1 MRGMQ
6 GDVPGNRMMS
16 RVTQPAAL
24 VRLLFVVA
32 ASLALSACVGRTS
45 DLPYAP
51 PSFNAPPD
59 SLFEQNPDYRLGP
72 TDLVSITVF
81 RAPEL
86 TGEYRVDA
94 SGNIVMPLIGQ
105 TQVLGMTTTEASAA
119 LRENLSR
126 RYYVDPNVTVALRE
140 GTSQRVTVDERPVWR
155 RACAQRLPLPVEQLR
170 RRRSLDGDQNRQREA
185 DHRDAAH
192 RLADAPEREDLA
204 RAPEQRDVGRA
215 EGQRPRRR
223 LRIDRRRSAW
233 RWRLR
238 AKRDRARDG
247 SSVRRKRVVYARGQG
262 NQLAGGRD
270 EAQHEHRVEP
280 PVGTAADRR
289 THDEDEC
296 SDAGEKGNGG
306 PAIRAGEGGKRPADY
321 EEEGVS
327 RAIRRPLQRSSS
339 CTDVRSTASSNT
351 CSSRS

>member
-1 MRGMQ
+1 
-6 GDVPGNRMMS
+6 MS

-59 SLFEQNPDYRLGP
+59 SLFRAEIP
-72 TDLVSITVF
+72 TIGLARRTWSRITVF

-140 GTSQRVTVDERPVWR
+140 GTSQRVTVDGSVGAPGVYPIPGRTSLMQAVAMARGLTPDANPHRVVIFRQIQGQRMVAAFDLDSIREATMEDPQVYSADIIVVDGSQTRQMMRDLIMTVPILNLFRPVF
-155 RACAQRLPLPVEQLR
+155 
-170 RRRSLDGDQNRQREA
+170 
-185 DHRDAAH
+185 
-192 RLADAPEREDLA
+192 
-204 RAPEQRDVGRA
+204 
-215 EGQRPRRR
+215 
-223 LRIDRRRSAW
+223 
-233 RWRLR
+233 
-238 AKRDRARDG
+238 
-247 SSVRRKRVVYARGQG
+247 
-262 NQLAGGRD
+262 
-270 EAQHEHRVEP
+270 
-280 PVGTAADRR
+280 
-289 THDEDEC
+289 
-296 SDAGEKGNGG
+296 
-306 PAIRAGEGGKRPADY
+306 
-321 EEEGVS
+321 
-327 RAIRRPLQRSSS
+327 
-339 CTDVRSTASSNT
+339 
-351 CSSRS
+351 

>member
-140 GTSQRVTVDERPVWR
+140 GTSQRVTVDGSVGAPGVYPIPGRTSLMQAVAMARGLTPDANPHRVVIFRQIQGQRMVAAFDLDSIREATMEDPQVYSADIIVVDGSQTRQMMRDLIMTVPILNLFRPVF
-155 RACAQRLPLPVEQLR
+155 
-170 RRRSLDGDQNRQREA
+170 
-185 DHRDAAH
+185 
-192 RLADAPEREDLA
+192 
-204 RAPEQRDVGRA
+204 
-215 EGQRPRRR
+215 
-223 LRIDRRRSAW
+223 
-233 RWRLR
+233 
-238 AKRDRARDG
+238 
-247 SSVRRKRVVYARGQG
+247 
-262 NQLAGGRD
+262 
-270 EAQHEHRVEP
+270 
-280 PVGTAADRR
+280 
-289 THDEDEC
+289 
-296 SDAGEKGNGG
+296 
-306 PAIRAGEGGKRPADY
+306 
-321 EEEGVS
+321 
-327 RAIRRPLQRSSS
+327 
-339 CTDVRSTASSNT
+339 
-351 CSSRS
+351 